1 MRQKSGAYLS
11 TISTT
16 ALPKDSP
23 PPLVCKSPRRRGAEG
38 KKNREEEE
46 RSERIFSVWLVR
58 VCIKGEGGGRGGGR
72 EEDTLPNGN
81 QESFPLWL
89 SPTKVIESVV
99 ERGGERGGRI

>member
-11 TISTT
+11 TLSTT

-58 VCIKGEGGGRGGGR
+58 VCIKGEGGGRGGG
-72 EEDTLPNGN
+72 E
-81 QESFPLWL
+81 
-89 SPTKVIESVV
+89 
-99 ERGGERGGRI
+99 GGRHFTKWKSGKFSALAVADKSHRKCGGKRRRRGRI